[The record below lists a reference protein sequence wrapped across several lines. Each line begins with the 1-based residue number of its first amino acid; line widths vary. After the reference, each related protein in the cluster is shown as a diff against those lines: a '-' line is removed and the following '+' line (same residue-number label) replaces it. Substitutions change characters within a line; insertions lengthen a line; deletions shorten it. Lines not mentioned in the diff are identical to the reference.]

1 MVDAESDARGF
12 ARTRLRWPRSRT
24 GARPP
29 LLGGAVA
36 ELTLPD
42 AAAWDIISKTLTA
55 VPCGDAEGTD
65 GIDGDVDDHHESG
78 DLDDDLD
85 DDGGET
91 DEVGADNGVT
101 RAEETAS
108 PSATAAGNRRDVA
121 GRDGAGAPAAHP
133 VGAHALPRRTAPLS
147 PERALRPGSEA
158 TRGGTPMIAIDTETT
173 GVGHNSG
180 TIAFLIGAAWFVG
193 DELVVEQW
201 TLTRLSAEA
210 AMLRS
215 FAARL
220 DELAGPSTVLLSY
233 NGASFDLPLLE
244 ARCRRARVECATLG
258 ASHIDLL
265 LPARRL
271 WREVEPDCRLSTLE
285 RSRLGVVRRDDI
297 AGHEIPDA
305 FWRWLGEPEGE
316 AAARIEQVRV
326 HNQVDLLT
334 LPALAAEIAAVIRA
348 PGGPAEALRVA
359 RLEVARGD
367 RPAALRALEAWL
379 PELGEPG
386 ETALLRDL
394 LAPFDTPAVASGVE
408 RRGAAPPPT
417 KAARRSAGAQE
428 MPRAHALGGLG
439 ERMARLGVVAP
450 GQGREPGL
458 TRLRSG
464 DRQPL
469 RATGPQRREAPA
481 IIAPPPAGKPEAS
494 APLAPEVRQVWGL
507 AAKLLRRGGDDARS
521 AVLWAR
527 ICLRAP
533 GDPEAHEGLAKL
545 LEHRL
550 GELLRSGGPSGW
562 TRAQTLASAL
572 AVTRA
577 SSAPC
582 PRRLARLRHKLAK
595 HSRAVPDS
603 VYG

>member
-1 MVDAESDARGF
+1 
-12 ARTRLRWPRSRT
+12 
-24 GARPP
+24 
-29 LLGGAVA
+29 
-36 ELTLPD
+36 
-42 AAAWDIISKTLTA
+42 
-55 VPCGDAEGTD
+55 
-65 GIDGDVDDHHESG
+65 
-78 DLDDDLD
+78 
-85 DDGGET
+85 
-91 DEVGADNGVT
+91 
-101 RAEETAS
+101 
-108 PSATAAGNRRDVA
+108 
-121 GRDGAGAPAAHP
+121 
-133 VGAHALPRRTAPLS
+133 
-147 PERALRPGSEA
+147 
-158 TRGGTPMIAIDTETT
+158 MIAIDTETT

-180 TIAFLIGAAWFVG
+180 TIAFLLGAAWFVG

-258 ASHIDLL
+258 ARHIDLL

-271 WREVEPDCRLSTLE
+271 WREEEPDCRLSTLE
-285 RSRLGVVRRDDI
+285 RSRLGVFRHDDI
-297 AGHEIPDA
+297 AGHEIPEA
-305 FWRWLGEPEGE
+305 FWRWLDEPDGE
-316 AAARIEQVRV
+316 AAERIEQVRV

-334 LPALAAEIAAVIRA
+334 LPALAAEIAAVIRS
-348 PGGPAEALRVA
+348 PSSPAEAIRVA

-367 RPAALRALEAWL
+367 RGAALRALEAWL
-379 PELGEPG
+379 PELGNPG

-394 LAPFDTPAVASGVE
+394 LAPFDTPRGDSGVD
-408 RRGAAPPPT
+408 RRGATPPPA
-417 KAARRSAGAQE
+417 KATQRAAGPQE
-428 MPRAHALGGLG
+428 MPRAHALGVLG

-450 GQGREPGL
+450 GQGREPAL
-458 TRLRSG
+458 TRIRSG
-464 DRQPL
+464 ERQPL
-469 RATGPQRREAPA
+469 PATARRHDTPA
-481 IIAPPPAGKPEAS
+481 SIGPPPAGKPERS
-494 APLAPEVRQVWGL
+494 APLAPEIRRLWGL

-550 GELLRSGGPSGW
+550 AELLGHGGPCGW
-562 TRAQTLASAL
+562 TRAQALASAL